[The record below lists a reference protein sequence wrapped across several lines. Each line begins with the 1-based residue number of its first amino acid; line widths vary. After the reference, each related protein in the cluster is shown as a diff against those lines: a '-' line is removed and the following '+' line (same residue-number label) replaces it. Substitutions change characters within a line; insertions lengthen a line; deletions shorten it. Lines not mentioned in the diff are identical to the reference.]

1 MNFDKDEFLKRAYEY
16 KNDWINT
23 TKKLVSFNSVLE
35 EYDENSDTPFGQGNK
50 DALDWILDFAK
61 KDGFETYNCD
71 NYAGHIAWG
80 EGEDLGI
87 LAHLDVVPAVGNWT
101 HDPFDATLVENDTKL
116 VGRGVNDDKGPLVAS
131 YYAMKILRDM
141 KVKPNKRVLLI
152 MGCDEESGSRCLKHY
167 FSKNPMPKIG
177 FSPDACFPLINGEKV
192 GVHYFV
198 KGKIKTHVKKMYA
211 GERMNIVPDL
221 AYMELDVDLKNEYL
235 EFLRTNGYEGK
246 IENDQYVA
254 YGVSAHAM
262 SPDKGKNAAFVLFE
276 FVNQYAKDELSS
288 FMVDYL
294 VNDPF
299 GNKLKINVHHDEMK
313 DLTQNIGMIRVDNG
327 EVMVGVDCRVPVE
340 NHEPLMQ
347 QMLDEALAGTSLSA
361 EVHKG
366 GVLHYVPK
374 NSELVQTLLSS
385 YRDITGDTTSDAYTI
400 GGGTYAKFIDN
411 AVAFGPQFIGRE
423 DVDHQVDEYVYV
435 EDYVKVMAIYA
446 DAIYKLVK

>member
-1 MNFDKDEFLKRAYEY
+1 MNFNKDEFLKRALEY
-16 KNDWINT
+16 KNAWIDT
-23 TKKLVSFNSVLE
+23 TRKLVSFPSVLE
-35 EYDENSDTPFGQGNK
+35 EYDESSETPFGQGNK
-50 DALDWILDFAK
+50 DALDWMLNFAK
-61 KDGFETYNCD
+61 NDGFEVYNCD

-87 LAHLDVVPAVGNWT
+87 LAHLDVVPALGNWT
-101 HDPFDATLVENDTKL
+101 NNPFDATLTENDTKL

-141 KVKPNKRVLLI
+141 GLKPNKRVLLI
-152 MGCDEESGSRCLKHY
+152 MGCDEESGSRCLSHY

-192 GVHYFV
+192 GIHYFV
-198 KGKIKTHVKKMYA
+198 NGSIKSHVKKMYA

-221 AYMELDVDLKNEYL
+221 AYMELDIDLKNEYKN
-235 EFLRTNGYEGK
+235 FLSQKGYNGK
-246 IENDQYVA
+246 IDGDKYYA

-262 SPDKGKNAAFVLFE
+262 SPDKGVNAAFILFE
-276 FVNQYAKDELSS
+276 FINEYAKDELSS
-288 FMVDYL
+288 FVIDYL
-294 VNDPF
+294 ANDPF
-299 GNKLKINVHHDEMK
+299 GHKLGIDVYHEEMK
-313 DLTQNIGMIRVDNG
+313 ELTQNVGMIRIENG
-327 EVMVGVDCRVPVE
+327 NVSIGVDCRVPVE
-340 NHEPLMQ
+340 NHESLMQ
-347 QMLDEALAGTSLSA
+347 QKLNKALDGTKLKA

-385 YRDITGDTTSDAYTI
+385 YRDITGDITSDAYTI